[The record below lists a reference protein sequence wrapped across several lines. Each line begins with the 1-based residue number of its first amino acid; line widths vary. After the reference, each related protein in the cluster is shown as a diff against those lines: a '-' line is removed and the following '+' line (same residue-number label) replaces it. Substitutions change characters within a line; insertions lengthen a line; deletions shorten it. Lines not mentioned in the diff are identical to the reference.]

1 MSADKQSP
9 GRRERRHAAPSL
21 PSEVALVFA
30 LGLLFLPNIW
40 AMAYKGQFSL
50 CHEGCTCIACQYHR
64 EQSSGEYSAALRG
77 IGALT

>member
-1 MSADKQSP
+1 MTQLAIAI
-9 GRRERRHAAPSL
+9 AAHSL